1 MSFLNNSTS
10 FTRFRITD
18 EVSEG
23 LLREIPDRLR
33 RFAFQDIDE
42 LPEDRAYGW
51 ASFEDMLDVTWSENP
66 PRKGGDYAA
75 FSLRLETRRVPPGV
89 LKKHLG
95 LALKREG
102 EELRRAGK
110 SYVSRERKKELKE
123 QVLLKLKQRFLPVPA
138 EFQVIWNI
146 SRNEIWLASTRRQI
160 LELFQELFA
169 LSFELDVE
177 RLTPY
182 SLAALF
188 LDDAALD
195 RLNNVESTSF
205 YTSSR

>member
-1 MSFLNNSTS
+1 MSFLNGSTS

-18 EVSEG
+18 EIPEG

-42 LPEDRAYGW
+42 LPEDRAFGW
-51 ASFEDMLDVTWSENP
+51 ASFEDMLDVAWSENTP
-66 PRKGGDYAA
+66 MKGGDYAA

-95 LALKREG
+95 LALKKE
-102 EELRRAGK
+102 EAELRSVGK
-110 SYVSRERKKELKE
+110 TYVSRERRKEIREL
-123 QVLLKLKQRFLPVPA
+123 VLLKLKKRFLPVPA

-146 SRNEIWLASTRRQI
+146 AKNELWVASTRRQI
-160 LELFQELFA
+160 LDLFQDFFA
-169 LSFELDVE
+169 RSFELDVE
-177 RLTPY
+177 QLTPY
-182 SLAALF
+182 SLASAF

-195 RLNNVESTSF
+195 RLDSIESTSF
-205 YTSSR
+205 YRA